1 MKKLLL
7 LLASVLLLT
16 ACGVAIANDNINE
29 NCSEQ
34 TTVYICTGS
43 SSKRYHKTNK
53 CKGLRNCGGRIIAI
67 SKAEAEDMGRT
78 PCQICY

>member
-1 MKKLLL
+1 MKKTLL
-7 LLASVLLLT
+7 LLASVTLLT
-16 ACGVAIANDNINE
+16 ACGTATAGNTTE
-29 NCSEQ
+29 E
-34 TTVYICTGS
+34 TKEPTVYICTGG

-67 SKAEAEDMGRT
+67 SQADAEDMGRT

>member
-1 MKKLLL
+1 MKQ
-7 LLASVLLLT
+7 LLAFAASLLVLT
-16 ACGVAIANDNINE
+16 ACGTATASNTTE
-29 NCSEQ
+29 E
-34 TTVYICTGS
+34 TTEPTVYICTGG